1 MSKSIYAKKDETYE
15 LPLEFSSCDF
25 DYYIFENCTFK
36 SGLIFREINIH
47 KGIRLINCIFSGDI
61 EIIKCT
67 SDELTLQ
74 YARETILIDNCTI
87 ASRLLI
93 TGEESDGKMRAT
105 AILKGICIK
114 NKTTIEK
121 LDIYGLYSAGLEI
134 DDVIISQSLSLRH
147 SKIPGAF
154 GLRLTKVNINGIIRF
169 ETVETNDIFFRD
181 CVFNQDAQVLE
192 LYRNQIFNNFKRNL

>member
-1 MSKSIYAKKDETYE
+1 
-15 LPLEFSSCDF
+15 
-25 DYYIFENCTFK
+25 
-36 SGLIFREINIH
+36 
-47 KGIRLINCIFSGDI
+47 
-61 EIIKCT
+61 
-67 SDELTLQ
+67 
-74 YARETILIDNCTI
+74 
-87 ASRLLI
+87 
-93 TGEESDGKMRAT
+93 MRAT